1 MRFLLLEIGGFLFA
15 HSVFLHATYSNYIP
29 YTIKESPVSLW
40 FSHETE
46 IFGIH
51 SHFLE
56 LRMLPPLVS
65 SDSSGIRFPFRLKYF
80 HMIPDASLRN
90 FWRCIDVCPFSSGT
104 SFFVR
109 TACTV
114 FAFINCHFGF
124 IATFTFLFFMKRG
137 FSSFPAWHIYVS
149 VISSYPIFSRLLIS
163 CLKLRFF
170 HFS

>member
-1 MRFLLLEIGGFLFA
+1 MIERCPRFICVKKRKESFELLILSNFLRTLIKLPVFRLFMRFLLLEIGGFLFA

-90 FWRCIDVCPFSSGT
+90 FWRCIDVCS
-104 SFFVR
+104 
-109 TACTV
+109 
-114 FAFINCHFGF
+114 
-124 IATFTFLFFMKRG
+124 L
-137 FSSFPAWHIYVS
+137 
-149 VISSYPIFSRLLIS
+149 
-163 CLKLRFF
+163 
-170 HFS
+170 

>member
-1 MRFLLLEIGGFLFA
+1 MIERCPRFICVKNRKESFELLILSNFLRTLIKLPIFRLFMRFLLLEIGGFLFA

-40 FSHETE
+40 FSHEAE

-90 FWRCIDVCPFSSGT
+90 FWKCIDVYS
-104 SFFVR
+104 
-109 TACTV
+109 
-114 FAFINCHFGF
+114 
-124 IATFTFLFFMKRG
+124 L
-137 FSSFPAWHIYVS
+137 
-149 VISSYPIFSRLLIS
+149 
-163 CLKLRFF
+163 
-170 HFS
+170 

>member
-29 YTIKESPVSLW
+29 YTIKEFPVSLW
-40 FSHETE
+40 FSHEAE

-51 SHFLE
+51 SYFLE

-90 FWRCIDVCPFSSGT
+90 FWKCIDVCS
-104 SFFVR
+104 
-109 TACTV
+109 
-114 FAFINCHFGF
+114 
-124 IATFTFLFFMKRG
+124 L
-137 FSSFPAWHIYVS
+137 
-149 VISSYPIFSRLLIS
+149 
-163 CLKLRFF
+163 
-170 HFS
+170 